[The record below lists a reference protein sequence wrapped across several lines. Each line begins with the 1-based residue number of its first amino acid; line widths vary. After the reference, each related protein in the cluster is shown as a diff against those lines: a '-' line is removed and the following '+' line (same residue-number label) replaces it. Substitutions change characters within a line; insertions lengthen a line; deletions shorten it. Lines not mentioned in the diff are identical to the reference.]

1 MLTDL
6 PAEGC
11 PKESLPSTRAHNE
24 DISDSGSVYNK
35 FAFSKD
41 CYGHVVRIWSFR
53 GGSEKNS
60 LVETSEENC
69 LVNEN
74 VVNQSWREGEVQED
88 VLRHASVRVQN

>member
-6 PAEGC
+6 PSEGC
-11 PKESLPSTRAHNE
+11 PKDSLPSTRAHNE
-24 DISDSGSVYNK
+24 DISDSGSVYYK
-35 FAFSKD
+35 FAFAKD

-53 GGSEKNS
+53 GGSEKKFS
-60 LVETSEENC
+60 SSEENC

-88 VLRHASVRVQN
+88 VQRHASVRVQN